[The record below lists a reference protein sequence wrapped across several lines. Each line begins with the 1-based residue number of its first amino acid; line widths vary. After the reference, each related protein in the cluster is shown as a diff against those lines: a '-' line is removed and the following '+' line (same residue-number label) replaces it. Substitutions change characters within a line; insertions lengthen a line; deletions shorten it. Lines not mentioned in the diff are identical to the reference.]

1 VFSLNG
7 HAPERVTPPQAIES
21 LTKVVGAIEGEVVFA
36 TCIDA
41 DGFVSESECFASDVQ
56 PKNLLPIDELFYLP
70 LKLGAPRVMITSRSS
85 GPIGQL
91 HDCDVDFTARVIE
104 AGKELG
110 IEVFEHVLVEKDAF
124 RLMTESAPQL
134 WTARGLTPDL

>member
-1 VFSLNG
+1 MFSVNG
-7 HAPERVTPPQAIES
+7 NHSTKVTPADAIAS

-104 AGKELG
+104 AGIELG
-110 IEVFEHVLVEKDAF
+110 IEVLEHVLVEKDSF
-124 RLMTESAPQL
+124 RLMTASAPEL
-134 WTARGLTPDL
+134 WTERGLPLAT